1 MGYSSVLE
9 AHIEVLQ
16 GLQKVSA
23 YTEDMFNPDEIDLQ
37 LTRQQ
42 ERVIEEIV
50 NKRFEDMQVGLDF
63 IRPLLVKNHKL
74 QIFIPQ
80 FLEAVYEPFM
90 VYGVLPPDYYH
101 LVNNRSIIVT
111 STDPKFCYDL
121 TSYKNNVAVSQK
133 DYTDKTCVVAIP
145 QPTNITPPFYYGFK
159 VRVTSTAGDQDYE
172 LPPELNNLKS
182 RNSWF
187 AIVNYIL
194 DNLKLPGIKIYWET
208 YRELYAPKSFIFVTT
223 NPDILSMMIFWFTSP
238 TDGTLAGQNSEPYIP
253 VVYKIPNYLPENLP
267 GFTQA
272 QIANSLIETDEFYTQ
287 NLNVFYKTSKDN
299 VKSQVSGDLL
309 MAYEDKSFLISDL
322 YADYV
327 RKPKHISL
335 SLNQN
340 FELAGDGPRIVV
352 DRTVE
357 YLKLAIENPAYEA
370 VVNDNKVRNQI

>member
-42 ERVIEEIV
+42 ERVVEEIV

-63 IRPLLVKNHKL
+63 IRPLIVKNYKL
-74 QIFIPQ
+74 QVFVPQ
-80 FLEAVYEPFM
+80 LLEGIYEPYM
-90 VYGVLPPDYYH
+90 IYGVLPSNYYH
-101 LVNNRSIIVT
+101 LVNNRSIITT
-111 STDPKFCYDL
+111 STDPKYCYDL
-121 TSYKNNVAVSQK
+121 TEYKAKTESLQEYTEKVAVLGFPS
-133 DYTDKTCVVAIP
+133 
-145 QPTNITPPFYYGFK
+145 PTNTTPPFYYNFSLTFNTTFGNI
-159 VRVTSTAGDQDYE
+159 VIPTPVA
-172 LPPELNNLKS
+172 LHNLKS
-182 RNSWF
+182 KNSWF
-187 AIVNYIL
+187 AIVNYFT
-194 DNLKLPGIKIYWET
+194 DNFKQGGVQLYWEI
-208 YRELYAPKSFIFVTT
+208 YRDIYAPKSFIIVTA
-223 NPDILSMMIFWFTSP
+223 DARFTGVSLGWTVSP
-238 TDGTLAGQNSEPYIP
+238 TDTNSAGSNAAVFVDTIF
-253 VVYKIPNYLPENLP
+253 KIPNYTKENLP

-272 QIANSLIETDEFYTQ
+272 QIANTLTETDEFYTQ
-287 NLNVFYKTSKDN
+287 NLNVFYHTSKAN
-299 VKSQVSGDLL
+299 PKSQVSGDLL

-370 VVNDNKVRNQI
+370 VVTDNKIRNQI